1 MIMCVWWWWWW
12 WWWWFCC
19 RSPSYSS
26 FSSFFLFLLFLLVL
40 VLVVLALLPLI
51 LKDMAE
57 KQAEIEE
64 IQSVYV
70 HEVQQLKELEH
81 RFSELE
87 VDYNAIMEERRL
99 AVRSCGCALFLS
111 WASSFSLFFLS
122 FSFVLFFSYLYFFD
136 LSFVHFRISFFVWE
150 WLMHDSERNE
160 SETRLR
166 CNAWSRLPFFCKHSG
181 ERSRP
186 DRWVCGCACC
196 LVVRLF
202 LFLPLFSCSFS
213 GFLTFLVQ
221 SCLFF
226 HFHFPLVLVLIAGDT
241 SQVRQQ
247 DA

>member
-1 MIMCVWWWWWW
+1 
-12 WWWWFCC
+12 
-19 RSPSYSS
+19 
-26 FSSFFLFLLFLLVL
+26 
-40 VLVVLALLPLI
+40 
-51 LKDMAE
+51 MAE

-150 WLMHDSERNE
+150 
-160 SETRLR
+160 
-166 CNAWSRLPFFCKHSG
+166 
-181 ERSRP
+181 
-186 DRWVCGCACC
+186 
-196 LVVRLF
+196 
-202 LFLPLFSCSFS
+202 
-213 GFLTFLVQ
+213 
-221 SCLFF
+221 
-226 HFHFPLVLVLIAGDT
+226 
-241 SQVRQQ
+241 
-247 DA
+247 